1 MTSQSMAVLTGIP
14 DEYFGS
20 KLQNQITAAYYVD
33 TMKGLGVFPKLL
45 QTDCRIEQILMAPM
59 QSRLQASVDTYRYS
73 SSVTNNRIENWW
85 SHSRK
90 GYTGWLINF
99 FKVMVETGEFNLG
112 NT

>member
-20 KLQNQITAAYYVD
+20 KLQNQIPAAYYID

-45 QTDCRIEQILMAPM
+45 QTDCGIEKILMAPM
-59 QSRLQASVDTYRYS
+59 QSRLQASVDAYRYS

>member
-1 MTSQSMAVLTGIP
+1 
-14 DEYFGS
+14 
-20 KLQNQITAAYYVD
+20 
-33 TMKGLGVFPKLL
+33 
-45 QTDCRIEQILMAPM
+45 M
-59 QSRLQASVDTYRYS
+59 QSRLQASVDAYRYS
-73 SSVTNNRIENWW
+73 SSVTNKRIENWW